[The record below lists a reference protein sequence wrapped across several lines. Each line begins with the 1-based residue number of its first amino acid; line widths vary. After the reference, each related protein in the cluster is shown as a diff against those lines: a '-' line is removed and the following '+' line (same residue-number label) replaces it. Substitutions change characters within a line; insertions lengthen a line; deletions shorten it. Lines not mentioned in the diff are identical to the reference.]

1 MYKAFKRW
9 CEICPSGMLHGTF
22 QYQRQS
28 MTRHDGFSMPGH
40 SSAEEHGEVTAIIA
54 KAAFIQAML
63 HQKQNT

>member
-1 MYKAFKRW
+1 
-9 CEICPSGMLHGTF
+9 
-22 QYQRQS
+22 
-28 MTRHDGFSMPGH
+28 MPGH